1 MLQMTLGDI
10 EKNYSEAKD
19 RKTMIGILADLNG
32 WESTFMA
39 MLLREMGLDVDAMKL
54 PRKQRNGGED
64 AYELFQLKPEYAEAV
79 KYRQEHGREI
89 GRAIGYHAKDK
100 SEVEKTMKS
109 NTESKN
115 QEKAKPKKEE
125 LRMALY
131 MWGAYMEFRYGQTA
145 TKEDMEMLEKL
156 IEIASEK

>member
-109 NTESKN
+109 NTESKKTG
-115 QEKAKPKKEE
+115 ESK
-125 LRMALY
+125 
-131 MWGAYMEFRYGQTA
+131 
-145 TKEDMEMLEKL
+145 TKERGTPYGDLYVGRIYGISIWSDSNKRRHGN
-156 IEIASEK
+156 A

>member
-64 AYELFQLKPEYAEAV
+64 AYELF
-79 KYRQEHGREI
+79 
-89 GRAIGYHAKDK
+89 
-100 SEVEKTMKS
+100 
-109 NTESKN
+109 
-115 QEKAKPKKEE
+115 
-125 LRMALY
+125 
-131 MWGAYMEFRYGQTA
+131 
-145 TKEDMEMLEKL
+145 
-156 IEIASEK
+156 